1 MPCPQALEMLQ
12 RGLEDMQ
19 SEFMRKAA
27 DFRGKRHG
35 YSYKLVAIVHN
46 DNCKVLVHRDDLLAM
61 PKNLRELQ
69 LPFICTIP

>member
-1 MPCPQALEMLQ
+1 MLQ

-27 DFRGKRHG
+27 DFRGKGHG
-35 YSYKLVAIVHN
+35 YTYKLVAIVHN

-61 PKNLRELQ
+61 PRNLREFQ
-69 LPFICTIP
+69 LAFTHAIPLT